1 MDERGASMIH
11 AHLGIENPREWFAMK
26 PFAIFAFAFLAIFF
40 CGCVTKDDIVRLD
53 ERLTTLE
60 RRMDRRD
67 AEVEKTLDDVDKR
80 VTALQETLRGDGQ
93 ALRDQSAGLYATLEE
108 IQNSLRSMQGGYEE
122 ADYRLKQEVRGIQSS
137 NRDARQ
143 EMEAAS
149 DLRERRIARLE
160 QYLNLESAKPEE
172 APPPSPETPT
182 LSDRID
188 AAVDGEELYTLA
200 KQAFDAGDYEAGR
213 RGFQKLLSD
222 HPGSKNADNAQF
234 WIGETY
240 YKEKWWQKAILE
252 YQKVIENYPKGN
264 KVRAALLKQ
273 GFSFYNIGGND
284 NKANSRLIL
293 KELARKYPKSNEAK
307 IAKRKLKEF

>member
-1 MDERGASMIH
+1 MR
-11 AHLGIENPREWFAMK
+11 
-26 PFAIFAFAFLAIFF
+26 PFAITVCAFLALFF
-40 CGCVTKDDIVRLD
+40 SGCVTKEDIVRLD
-53 ERLTTLE
+53 ERLVTLE

-67 AEVEKTLDDVDKR
+67 AEMDKTLDDVDKR
-80 VTALQETLRGDGQ
+80 LTALQDTLRGDGQ

-108 IQNSLRSMQGGYEE
+108 IQNGLRSVKGNFEE
-122 ADYRLKQEVRGIQSS
+122 ADYRLRQDVQGLQSS
-137 NRDARQ
+137 NRKAWQ
-143 EMEAAS
+143 ESGEAAE
-149 DLRERRIARLE
+149 LRDRRIARLE
-160 QYLNLESAKPEE
+160 QYLNLEAAKPVE
-172 APPPSPETPT
+172 ATPPSPAAPT

-188 AAVDGEELYTLA
+188 AAETEEEVYSLA
-200 KQAFDAGDYEAGR
+200 KQAFDAGDYEVGR
-213 RGFQKLLSD
+213 RGFQKLLAE

-240 YKEKWWQKAILE
+240 YKENWWQKAILE

-284 NKANSRLIL
+284 NKANARLIL